1 MWQFM
6 TDWFLPDGLRT
17 APVYYV
23 LVAMTA
29 VFLTGFSKGG
39 FGGGLGVISTPLL
52 LLVLP
57 GPVAVSMMLPI
68 LIVCDF
74 FTLRQFPK
82 QWDRPS
88 FRWFV
93 TGACLGLFG
102 GFGLLLLLGRKD
114 VDADR
119 WIRLMV
125 GVISL
130 GFCLLQIVRS
140 RLNLQAT
147 RHTPV
152 GRPTG
157 WGMGILAG
165 VTTMI
170 AHAAG
175 PVANMFFL
183 LRRLDRQ
190 HFVGTSAR
198 YFLLVNCIKIPFFL
212 VASLLA
218 ERSYLTLDTV
228 RWGLW
233 LLPLCPLSVALGA
246 WLNRRLSGVLF
257 TRIIY
262 VLLFVTG
269 VNMMFQAI
277 HG

>member
-1 MWQFM
+1 MWQLAAEL
-6 TDWFLPDGLRT
+6 FLPDGLRA
-17 APVYYV
+17 APHYYV
-23 LVAMTA
+23 LAAMAA

-68 LIVCDF
+68 LIVCDI
-74 FTLRQFPK
+74 FTLRQFPTH
-82 QWDRPS
+82 WDRPS

-93 TGACLGLFG
+93 TGACGGLFA
-102 GFGLLLLLGRKD
+102 GFALLLLLGRED

-130 GFCLLQIVRS
+130 GFCLLQLLRN
-140 RLNLQAT
+140 RWTRQAT
-147 RHTPV
+147 QHPPV
-152 GRPTG
+152 GRKSG
-157 WGMGILAG
+157 WGLGILAG
-165 VTTMI
+165 ITTMI

-175 PVANMFFL
+175 PIANMFFL

-190 HFVGTSAR
+190 HFVGTAAR
-198 YFLLVNCIKIPFFL
+198 YFLLVNCIKIPFFM

-218 ERSYLTLDTV
+218 ERSYMTLETV

-246 WLNRRLSGVLF
+246 WLNRRLNGIIF

-262 VLLFVTG
+262 ALLFAAG
-269 VNMMFQAI
+269 VNMIFQAI
-277 HG
+277 Q